1 MPISTGISTTTS
13 ADHTGN
19 LQDVIPGST
28 MFAPTVTMDKILHP
42 KDCQVLSLD
51 DSGFLQFF

>member
-19 LQDVIPGST
+19 LQDVVPGST
-28 MFAPTVTMDKILHP
+28 MFALTLTMDKILHP
-42 KDCQVLSLD
+42 KDCQLPGTVP
-51 DSGFLQFF
+51 